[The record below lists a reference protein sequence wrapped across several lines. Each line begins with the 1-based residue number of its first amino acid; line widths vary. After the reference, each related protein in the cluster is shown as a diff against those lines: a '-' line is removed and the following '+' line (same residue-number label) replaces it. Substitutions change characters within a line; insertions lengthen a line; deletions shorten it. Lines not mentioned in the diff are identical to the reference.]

1 MSNQI
6 CEEIKSSG
14 GNAVV
19 DLNIQYGLIGLG
31 GDSFQ
36 ISAMGM
42 GVKLML

>member
-1 MSNQI
+1 MIKLS
-6 CEEIKSSG
+6 EEIKSAG

-36 ISAMGM
+36 INAMGM